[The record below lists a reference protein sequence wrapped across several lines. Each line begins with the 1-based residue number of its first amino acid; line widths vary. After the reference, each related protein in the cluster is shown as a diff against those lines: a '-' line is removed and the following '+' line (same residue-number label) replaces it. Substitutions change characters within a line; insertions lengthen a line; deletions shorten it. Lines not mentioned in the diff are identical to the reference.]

1 MGGHKNELTNIKRY
15 ALLQGRIGRELAP
28 SSMKNSSKC
37 ITNDNSPC
45 RDLIQQI
52 QNPEEKGKKP
62 STRCFD
68 EFNDPDSSDEEQ
80 QADEDA
86 VAIAEASMTEE
97 APFLYKNAAVP
108 DNNHSQSGD
117 SHQNVNQFLSRNV
130 VVKTEK
136 C

>member
-1 MGGHKNELTNIKRY
+1 MQKPDTTK
-15 ALLQGRIGRELAP
+15 
-28 SSMKNSSKC
+28 SNSGKK
-37 ITNDNSPC
+37 
-45 RDLIQQI
+45 
-52 QNPEEKGKKP
+52 KGKKP

-97 APFLYKNAAVP
+97 AQFLYKNAAVP

-130 VVKTEK
+130 VVKIEK